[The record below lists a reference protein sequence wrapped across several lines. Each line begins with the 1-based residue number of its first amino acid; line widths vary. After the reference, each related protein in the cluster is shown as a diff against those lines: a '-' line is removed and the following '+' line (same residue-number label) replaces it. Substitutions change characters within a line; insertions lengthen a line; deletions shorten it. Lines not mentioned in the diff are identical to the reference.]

1 VDALARQF
9 VDSSYQK
16 YLYQHANRALALEFA
31 RDRFETRLIAP
42 AVVARHTSVA
52 AAVVDT
58 LDSNYAVALV
68 DYTPNSAFVLDNVAV
83 VAVVVAVVVEDIA
96 DTSSPLVL
104 DMQEHPSSSQVA
116 DILDSLAA
124 SDSGIYYYRLNYL
137 N

>member
-83 VAVVVAVVVEDIA
+83 VAVVVVVVVAVVVAVVVEDIA

-104 DMQEHPSSSQVA
+104 DM
-116 DILDSLAA
+116 
-124 SDSGIYYYRLNYL
+124 
-137 N
+137 